1 MKFPKTTFPT
11 TNGQGSKTSA
21 KDFSNYLDKYFSLA
35 ANRIG
40 V

>member
-1 MKFPKTTFPT
+1 MKCPKT
-11 TNGQGSKTSA
+11 NGPGNKTSP
-21 KDFSNYLDKYFSLA
+21 KDFSDYLDKYFSLA